1 MAKQLLLMIALGVA
15 AGGCR
20 SPRQQFA
27 CNPAPIHAASNPPV
41 EETEEAEVTQASY
54 EDEPAAASAGEKAGP
69 KLQQPRELS
78 TEIIE
83 TPPPEPQANSDPSVL
98 AIITSVRNHFPAVR
112 QAEASRIIASGE
124 QLSAWGAFDRKLDG
138 YSNAQPLDY
147 YENNWH
153 KYTIKRDTMWGGQ
166 VGAGYKIGRGSFEP
180 WYKERETNDGG
191 EFQLSLFA
199 PIGRDWAID
208 ANRAALWRAQLE
220 QNRVEPFIRSQLIL
234 SVRDGLQAYWMWVA
248 AGENLK
254 IAEGLLKLGV
264 DRATYLKRQVELGEK
279 AEIDIV
285 DNRRIIVSR
294 EAKLTAAKQKL
305 TQAAAKL
312 SLYFRDDSGMPLL
325 VDDRLESSFPEIR
338 VPEEATLG
346 QDLEL
351 AISNRPEL
359 AELEIVRR
367 QLAVDSRQAVNET
380 RADVDAGIFVAQD
393 VGAPTKDDDKS
404 ELELNA
410 IATLSVPLE
419 RRKAL
424 GKVRQVRGK
433 QAQLRAK
440 TQFAEDKIVVEV
452 QVARAAVIAAAE
464 RVEQNRESVELAQ
477 RMQEAEN
484 RLYEE
489 GQSTLFQ
496 LNLREQQRAEAAAD
510 LVAAKRD
517 FFTALA
523 EYTAALGLD
532 GGDLV
537 SIYQGIAD
545 QL

>member
-1 MAKQLLLMIALGVA
+1 M
-15 AGGCR
+15 
-20 SPRQQFA
+20 
-27 CNPAPIHAASNPPV
+27 